1 MRVRRAGAG
10 DEEVVR
16 AVRLEAVADSPGDLA
31 GSGEDTWAPED
42 WRAWIERGATFLA
55 EGDRGTIGLAA
66 CVPHADAS
74 RARYLEAMWV
84 HPDARGTGA
93 ADALVAAIRDWAEGH
108 GYRSLW
114 LEVRESNSRARRFY
128 ERTGFRHTGDS
139 VKRGGVAE
147 VVMRLDLPP
156 RVEVTAPR
164 EDLAEPFLEMARE
177 WRESGEDAYAA
188 ALDDFEGY
196 LSRLARHA
204 EGRDLR
210 PGRVPYLVFWL
221 IGEDRRV
228 LGTSRLRLGLTPGL
242 EKEGGHIGYDV
253 RPSERRKGYATAL
266 LARTLD
272 EARARGI
279 DDVLVTCDEDNVGS
293 IRVIENNGG
302 ELLGQVVSDRS
313 GKTVNRYRITEYG
326 ARHSSPGNCR

>member
-1 MRVRRAGAG
+1 VGPSPTRA
-10 DEEVVR
+10 
-16 AVRLEAVADSPGDLA
+16 
-31 GSGEDTWAPED
+31 APAPRTRW
-42 WRAWIERGATFLA
+42 WRPSETG
-55 EGDRGTIGLAA
+55 
-66 CVPHADAS
+66 P
-74 RARYLEAMWV
+74 
-84 HPDARGTGA
+84 RGTGV
-93 ADALVAAIRDWAEGH
+93 DPSGSRL
-108 GYRSLW
+108 
-114 LEVRESNSRARRFY
+114 RESNSRARRLY

-156 RVEVTAPR
+156 RVELTAPR

-210 PGRVPYLVFWL
+210 PGRVPYLVLWL

-272 EARARGI
+272 EARARGHRRRPGHLRRGQRRI
-279 DDVLVTCDEDNVGS
+279 HPHHREQRRRAPRPGRLRPIGQDGESLPDHGIRSQAQFARQLPVETCLARFPGIAGRNVPG
-293 IRVIENNGG
+293 
-302 ELLGQVVSDRS
+302 
-313 GKTVNRYRITEYG
+313 TVFRQGTV
-326 ARHSSPGNCR
+326 